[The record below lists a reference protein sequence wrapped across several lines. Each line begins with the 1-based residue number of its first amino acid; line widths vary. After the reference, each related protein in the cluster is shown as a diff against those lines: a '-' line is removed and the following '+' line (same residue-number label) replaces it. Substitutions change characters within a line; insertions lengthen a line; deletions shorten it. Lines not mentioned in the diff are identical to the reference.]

1 MDRSCDATRFDK
13 IESATQNCQWIR
25 GFKPKTYGLNPFHI
39 HLGFS

>member
-13 IESATQNCQWIR
+13 IESATHNCQWIR
-25 GFKPKTYGLNPFHI
+25 GFKPKTCGLNPFHI